1 MRVPRDFY
9 LNFFIIIA
17 FNFVSSYAKA
27 DDKITVVTENWYP
40 FNYLDKEGN
49 IVGESTDIVK
59 KILSDAHIDYS
70 IDIYPWK
77 RSMNLARTRP
87 NVLIYSILR
96 TPIRENLFHWICPIS
111 RKINHQ
117 VYKLSS
123 RKDIVVK
130 VDEDIKKYS
139 LSLTRGTFPH
149 QYMQS
154 LGLIDGVNL
163 QVTSENDINAKM
175 LIKGRVDLIVEIES
189 AIYPILKAQG
199 LKPDYITPLISISSK
214 NNPDNCM
221 AINKQTPIDL
231 VERIRQSHNNIVMNK
246 PEHH

>member
-1 MRVPRDFY
+1 MTIQRDFC
-9 LNFFIIIA
+9 LNLFILIA
-17 FNFVSSYAKA
+17 FNFFGSYAVA
-27 DDKITVVTENWYP
+27 DDQITVVTENWYP
-40 FNYLDKEGN
+40 FNYLDKNGN
-49 IVGESTDIVK
+49 IVGKSTDIVK
-59 KILSDAHIDYS
+59 KILSNANIDYS

-96 TPIRENLFHWICPIS
+96 TPIREKLFHWICPIS
-111 RKINHQ
+111 SKVKHQ

-130 VDEDIKKYS
+130 SEEDIKNYS

-154 LGLIDGVNL
+154 LGLVDGVNL
-163 QVTSENDINAKM
+163 QVTSENDINVKM
-175 LIKGRVDLIVEIES
+175 LIKGRVDLIVEVES
-189 AIYPILKAQG
+189 AIYSMLMAQG
-199 LKPDYITPLISISSK
+199 LKPDYITPLITISLN

-221 AINKQTPIDL
+221 AISKQTPIAL
-231 VERIRQSHNNIVMNK
+231 VERIRQSHNIIINK
-246 PEHH
+246 LELN